1 MTTSMNN
8 EIRVQTRFS
17 YMPGRTMKRLMQDR
31 LGMFCL
37 VGLLFFVFIGVLAQ
51 FWTPKDPSTQS
62 LLNRLESPSGEYWL
76 GTDAVGRDI
85 LSRLMVA
92 TGVDL
97 AAAALAVS
105 IGIVVGASLGLIAG
119 YVGGALDA
127 FISRVSDVL
136 MSLPP
141 LLFAVAIVGALG
153 PSLTNA
159 MIAIGVLL
167 APRFFRLVRVS
178 TREIINEDYVEA
190 ARSGGAGPI
199 RIMARH
205 VAPNIMSPLLIQIS
219 FGASVAIVAESSL
232 SFLGLGVQPPTA
244 SWGSMVKEGFDNLA
258 VNGWTII
265 PSSVMIV
272 VSILL
277 LSLFGDS
284 LRDAVGSQ
292 GGSKT

>member
-1 MTTSMNN
+1 MTTTATNTNSAK
-8 EIRVQTRFS
+8 TFFS
-17 YMPGRTMKRLMQDR
+17 YTPGRTTRRLLQDR
-31 LGMFCL
+31 VGMVCLGGL
-37 VGLLFFVFIGVLAQ
+37 VFLVFIGVLAQ
-51 FWTPKDPSTQS
+51 FWTPKDPTAQD
-62 LLNRLESPSGEYWL
+62 LLNRLQSPSSEYWL

-85 LSRLMVA
+85 LSRLMIA

-97 AAAALAVS
+97 AAASLAVT
-105 IGIVVGASLGLIAG
+105 IGLAVGASLGLIAG
-119 YVGGALDA
+119 YLGGALDSS
-127 FISRVSDVL
+127 ISRVSDVL

-159 MIAIGVLL
+159 MIAVGVLL

-178 TREIINEDYVEA
+178 TQEIINEDYVEA
-190 ARSGGAGPI
+190 ARSSGAGPI

-205 VAPNIMSPLLIQIS
+205 VAPNIVSPLLIQIS
-219 FGASVAIVAESSL
+219 FGASVAIVAESGL

-258 VNGWTII
+258 INGWTII
-265 PSSVMIV
+265 PASVTIV
-272 VSILL
+272 ASILL

-292 GGSKT
+292 GGSKA

>member
-1 MTTSMNN
+1 MTIVTKAK
-8 EIRVQTRFS
+8 RTRKMFG
-17 YMPGRTMKRLMQDR
+17 YTPGRTVRRLLQDR
-31 LGMFCL
+31 VGMICL
-37 VGLLFFVFIGVLAQ
+37 VGLMLLVFIGILAQ
-51 FWTPKDPSTQS
+51 FWTPKDPTAQD
-62 LLNRLESPSGEYWL
+62 LLRRLESPSGQYWL

-97 AAAALAVS
+97 AAATLAVS
-105 IGIVVGASLGLIAG
+105 IGLVVGAGFGLLAG
-119 YVGGALDA
+119 YLGGALDSVT
-127 FISRVSDVL
+127 SRVFDVL

-159 MIAIGVLL
+159 MIAVGVLL
-167 APRFFRLVRVS
+167 APRFYRLVRVS
-178 TREIINEDYVEA
+178 TREVISEDFVEA
-190 ARSGGAGPI
+190 ARSGGAGPA
-199 RIMARH
+199 RIMTRH
-205 VAPNIMSPLLIQIS
+205 VAPNIFSPMLVQIS
-219 FGASVAIVAESSL
+219 FGVSVAIVAESGL

-258 VNGWTII
+258 INSWTIV

-292 GGSKT
+292 GGSKA

>member
-1 MTTSMNN
+1 MTTKA
-8 EIRVQTRFS
+8 IAQHPKKILGYT
-17 YMPGRTMKRLMQDR
+17 PGRAAKRLLRDR
-31 LGMFCL
+31 VAMICL
-37 VGLLFFVFIGVLAQ
+37 VGLLFLLFVGILAQ
-51 FWTPKDPSTQS
+51 FWTPKDPTAQD
-62 LLNRLESPSGEYWL
+62 LLRRLESPSADYWL

-97 AAAALAVS
+97 AAATLAVG
-105 IGIVVGASLGLIAG
+105 IGLAVGACFGLLAG
-119 YVGGALDA
+119 YLGGALD
-127 FISRVSDVL
+127 FVTSRVFDVL

-153 PSLTNA
+153 PSLINA
-159 MIAIGVLL
+159 MIAVGVLL
-167 APRFFRLVRVS
+167 APRFYRLVRVS
-178 TREIINEDYVEA
+178 THEVINEDFVEA
-190 ARSGGAGPI
+190 ARSGGAGPG

-205 VAPNIMSPLLIQIS
+205 IAPNILSPMLVQIS
-219 FGASVAIVAESSL
+219 FGVSVAIVAESGL

-258 VNGWTII
+258 INSWTIV
-265 PSSVMIV
+265 PSSVVIIL
-272 VSILL
+272 SILM

-292 GGSKT
+292 GGSKA